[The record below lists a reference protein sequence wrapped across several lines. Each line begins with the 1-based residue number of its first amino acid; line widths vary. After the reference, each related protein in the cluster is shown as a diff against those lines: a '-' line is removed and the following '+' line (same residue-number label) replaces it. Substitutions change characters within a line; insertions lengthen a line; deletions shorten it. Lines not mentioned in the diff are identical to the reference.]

1 MAITDSQGSTITFN
15 AVVFKATD
23 VNITYGGGGGAAAST
38 AQIDVS
44 HVGIASGGMKE
55 YQSPPLGE
63 VVSAAGVG
71 VLATITM
78 NFLDLQKPILNVEHP
93 IDLGAKLGIKG
104 TAKCTE
110 YTLEAKVNDVL
121 RGSAKFDLVTQAAS
135 YV

>member
-1 MAITDSQGSTITFN
+1 MPVTDSQGSTITFN
-15 AVVFKATD
+15 GVTFKGTD
-23 VNITYGGGGGAAAST
+23 VNITYGGGGGAASST

-44 HVGIASGGMKE
+44 HLGIPSGSNKE

-71 VLATITM
+71 VLATISM

-93 IDLGAKLGIKG
+93 IDLGAKLAIKG

-110 YTLEAKVNDVL
+110 YTLEAKVNDVI
-121 RGSAKFDLVTQAAS
+121 RGSAKFDLVTQAPT
-135 YV
+135 YP